1 MSSSAMQQR
10 RGPSGVQGNPR
21 TDFGDPVLRRRD
33 EASIEIQSES
43 RDRLHHV
50 LQEREEEEYY
60 YVQSRPHSEG
70 SDTAT
75 MHFTHDDRLDRV
87 QDDEER
93 YRDERSED
101 RRHQRNDLDSQRS
114 RRHELSYDGTR
125 HQQQQDHRF
134 EEDQREHREYQ
145 RKYQRKTP
153 TGGSTRSYQRE
164 RGDEMP
170 VDYSPQ
176 DFRQSFAAIDA
187 ASRENVRVR
196 QHGDTTIMTE
206 HRDPYSFYWQ
216 LDQVRKAEEDPPR
229 RPPPVDY
236 VIDEEEDELEHY
248 EPPQPRQDSVVLS
261 PDSHDSGVNFENQYS
276 RPHKIEEP
284 PMKQLP
290 VGWERHEDP
299 SGFSYYWHVD
309 SGTIQREP
317 PKALQPP
324 VSPPPVLQSRTP
336 SPTPATFAN
345 RYTQADAEPP
355 KQIVQMPS
363 PQPIITEHAFKQ
375 TTTKRR
381 IENRD
386 ESEENDGGFDDDDR
400 KNHADN
406 HSFGR
411 FLNCFKNVILR
422 NTIIDVFAATL
433 ALQKHVTMTT
443 TTLATVLFYI
453 RNSLMPVRFAV
464 RSLGWTEIS
473 EEDLTAERSS
483 RAVNRAIIDLA
494 GGLTMDN
501 VSKWGDGRELIMELD
516 DQDLTLI
523 DPDTM
528 NVVHSEKIH
537 QIRVWGVG
545 RDNGS
550 PFRSK
555 GAEVRS
561 NLVVP

>member
-400 KNHADN
+400 K
-406 HSFGR
+406 
-411 FLNCFKNVILR
+411 
-422 NTIIDVFAATL
+422 
-433 ALQKHVTMTT
+433 
-443 TTLATVLFYI
+443 
-453 RNSLMPVRFAV
+453 PVRFAV